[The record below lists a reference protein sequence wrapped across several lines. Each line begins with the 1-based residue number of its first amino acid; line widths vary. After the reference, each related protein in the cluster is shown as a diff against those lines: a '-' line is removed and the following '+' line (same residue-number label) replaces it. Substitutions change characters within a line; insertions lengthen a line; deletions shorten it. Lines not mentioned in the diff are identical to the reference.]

1 MHDLGPRLVES
12 LNPESA
18 SHAEVLTEEDREQRR
33 GASGFVD
40 TLEVLTAG
48 NLMDVEQEMEE
59 ECMPSDQRHN
69 ES

>member
-18 SHAEVLTEEDREQRR
+18 SPAEVLTEEDREQGR
-33 GASGFVD
+33 GASGLVD
-40 TLEVLTAG
+40 TLEVLTPG
-48 NLMDVEQEMEE
+48 NLMDLEQEMEE
-59 ECMPSDQRHN
+59 ECMPSDQRPN

>member
-18 SHAEVLTEEDREQRR
+18 SSAEALREEDREQGR
-33 GASGFVD
+33 GASGLVD
-40 TLEVLTAG
+40 TLEVFTAA
-48 NLMDVEQEMEE
+48 NFMNKEQEMEE
-59 ECMPSDQRHN
+59 ECMPSDQRRN

>member
-1 MHDLGPRLVES
+1 M
-12 LNPESA
+12 
-18 SHAEVLTEEDREQRR
+18 LTEEDREPCR
-33 GASGFVD
+33 GASGLVD

-59 ECMPSDQRHN
+59 ECMPSDQRRN

>member
-33 GASGFVD
+33 GA
-40 TLEVLTAG
+40 G
-48 NLMDVEQEMEE
+48 NLMDIEQEMEE
-59 ECMPSDQRHN
+59 ECMPSDQRRN
-69 ES
+69 EF